1 MARSFNGT
9 SQAIQ
14 SQSTVNLSGTSI
26 ITASF
31 WLWWNAFANDDE
43 LAAETSANYNSSNG
57 AILIDPNSSTS
68 SAFDVNIHTGSGYTS
83 GHFPRPSAAVWH
95 HYAIIFNTSALAQ
108 VWVDGVSQTVTSSS
122 GAGTGNFGNLTL
134 NLMSRNSSTLW
145 AAGRMADFAIFNRA
159 LSTSEILSLA
169 SQQITPISLD
179 NGALAVNYKF
189 NEQTPLQDLSQN
201 QNFGTTTGNPVVVD
215 GPPNSQRRR
224 RKFWGSSVAGRAYT
238 FYIAAEKII

>member
-14 SQSTVNLSGTSI
+14 SQSTVNLSNTAT
-26 ITASF
+26 ITLSF

-43 LAAETSANYNSSNG
+43 LALETSANYNSNNG

-68 SAFDVNIHTGSGYTS
+68 SAFDVNVHTSNYNS
-83 GHFPRPSAAVWH
+83 CNFPRPSAATWH
-95 HYAIIFNTSALAQ
+95 HYGIIASTTAQAQ
-108 VWVDGVSQTVTSSS
+108 VWVDGKSQTVS
-122 GAGTGNFGNLTL
+122 GGASPGGNFGNFTL
-134 NLMSRNSSTLW
+134 NLMSRNNTTLW
-145 AAGRMADFAIFNRA
+145 GAGRMSDFAIFNRA
-159 LSTSEILSLA
+159 LSVSEILSLA

-201 QNFGTTTGNPVVVD
+201 QNFGTATGNPVVVD